1 MASSSAADQAE
12 PLLTL
17 LLSLLLSFLAYALT
31 SHLVPLLG
39 PHLVDKGLAGRDML
53 KKGFKRIEDLNE
65 GEPPGG
71 DLL

>member
-1 MASSSAADQAE
+1 MASSSTADPAE

-17 LLSLLLSFLAYALT
+17 LLSLALSFLAYTLT

-53 KKGFKRIEDLNE
+53 KKGFKRKEDLKE
-65 GEPPGG
+65 GEQLGG
-71 DLL
+71 QLL